1 MKGIVVVGVV
11 WASVDSMHVQ
21 GPTDAVVSTR
31 EVGRIVH
38 LTIRFPEEMRGGRRL
53 RRGAIRYQLCM
64 N

>member
-38 LTIRFPEEMRGGRRL
+38 LTIRFPEEMRGE
-53 RRGAIRYQLCM
+53 GAFDGAQLGISYA
-64 N
+64 